1 MSGKAELYNSLERI
15 LARLYVLRNSCTG
28 IIHTD
33 KSNPNLVWFQGAEA
47 ILQEAVHKLQEAL
60 GALEGMISMAE
71 KEGKDWAQVEN
82 LIRKLDK
89 SYLWSLGEKS
99 GAETPL

>member
-28 IIHTD
+28 IIHTN

-60 GALEGMISMAE
+60 GTLEEMISMPE